1 MPPAEQ
7 RAESAANPDFL
18 DSFAAVSEAVESGA
32 GLPEVTRAVARALGA
47 SVAVVD
53 SSASVL
59 AVACA
64 SPEDER
70 VVLSQGEVLEL
81 RVADTSVG
89 QLRYRARGE
98 EPPASMLRLVGTM
111 IAQEVERSLAPS
123 RASVAA
129 ASALLSDLLGRRA
142 TDRDVIVDRGRELG
156 IDLSNGGSVIVIR
169 AFPLQPTEGDWR
181 ARVLTLVERGARA
194 LARDSLAGTVE
205 LSSAGTQDVELVI
218 LVPGV
223 DAELARRVAESVHR
237 ELDMSLSGF
246 LVAVARSRPTA
257 DPADIYRAGSE
268 GFLAANVAVAQGSS
282 ELAFEETGA
291 YRLLL
296 PAMVEDPEE
305 LRRFHDETVA
315 PLLIYDEQ
323 YETELVKTLETF
335 LDADGNVAQTAQR
348 LFTHR
353 HTVRYRLERVREL
366 TGLDVS
372 STDGRERLGLGL
384 KSMRVLGI
392 LAPHGPATEHG
403 AEGGRVPRGEKD
415 R

>member
-1 MPPAEQ
+1 MPGAEQ
-7 RAESAANPDFL
+7 RSESAANSDFL

-32 GLPEVTRAVARALGA
+32 GLPEVTRAVSRALNA
-47 SVAVVD
+47 SVAVID

-70 VVLSQGEVLEL
+70 AVLSNGEVLEL
-81 RVADTSVG
+81 RVADSSVG

-98 EPPASMLRLVGTM
+98 EPPSALLRLVGTM

-129 ASALLSDLLGRRA
+129 ASGLLADLLGRRT
-142 TDRDVIVDRGRELG
+142 TDRDAIVARGGEMG
-156 IDLSNGGSVIVIR
+156 VDLANGGSVIVIR
-169 AFPLQPTEGDWR
+169 TFPLQPTEGDWR
-181 ARVLTLVERGARA
+181 ARVLSLVERGARA

-205 LSSAGTQDVELVI
+205 LSSAGTQEVELVI

-223 DAELARRVAESVHR
+223 DAELARKVAESVHR
-237 ELDMSLSGF
+237 ELEMNLPGF
-246 LVAVARSRPTA
+246 HSAVARSRPTA

-268 GFLAANVAVAQGSS
+268 AFLAANVAVAQGTT

-296 PAMVEDPEE
+296 PAMVEDPGE

-315 PLLIYDEQ
+315 PLLTYDEQ
-323 YETELVKTLETF
+323 YETELVKTLESF